1 MVKSVVNKSIMQKA
15 DSTPDVKQSAVQ
27 RRNQPKIIR
36 KRFKFGEVQKLKDIS
51 ESHGRVQ
58 LIPTD
63 VPITGYVN
71 TEQLT
76 LGTINIAE
84 FCVGHLQNYFEA
96 SRIVNDCYENF
107 FVGSNRSVP
116 PVVKQKSMK
125 RIGSALEKLEKLLS
139 EIEKNVDSF
148 FRKNPSLKK
157 LKVPASYPLEV
168 NYSYLADK
176 RFNLAIQKA
185 DELLFNLNHLY
196 RNGGFG
202 LDLLKADDKFKKIR
216 RDILNGLNEVCKEGW
231 SARKEI
237 LESKRSARETAQKK
251 REEAEKKQAELAAK
265 KAEEAKERVE
275 RMKAAKGEEAKAQDD
290 RSQAEASEQVAQN
303 KTVAQ
308 EAPVV
313 ATAAAEDVSLD
324 EVKVQQEAKEG
335 AAPLVAPATETVT
348 PAGDTAV
355 V

>member
-237 LESKRSARETAQKK
+237 LESKRSAVKLLRRNVRK
-251 REEAEKKQAELAAK
+251 RKRSRRNWLRRKQRKPRKELN
-265 KAEEAKERVE
+265 
-275 RMKAAKGEEAKAQDD
+275 G
-290 RSQAEASEQVAQN
+290 
-303 KTVAQ
+303 
-308 EAPVV
+308 
-313 ATAAAEDVSLD
+313 
-324 EVKVQQEAKEG
+324 
-335 AAPLVAPATETVT
+335 
-348 PAGDTAV
+348 
-355 V
+355 